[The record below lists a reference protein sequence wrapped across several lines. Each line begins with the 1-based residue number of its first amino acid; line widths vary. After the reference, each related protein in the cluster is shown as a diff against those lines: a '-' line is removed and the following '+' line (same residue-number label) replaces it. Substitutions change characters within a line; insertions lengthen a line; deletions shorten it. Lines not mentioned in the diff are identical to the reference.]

1 MLTTQAKV
9 GKKAQAER
17 EAALKP
23 VKPLC
28 AVTNKVA
35 RYRDPETGIAYRD
48 ARAFGVLRG
57 VVGGGFVWSGDLG
70 CYVGGRAKPLESMG
84 GKGFLGM
91 PPAKGVPRRFLEMQ
105 KKSMAPP
112 PPVVTAQQDA
122 GGLAPSVAEGG
133 QQETETVKMEDV
145 VVT

>member
-1 MLTTQAKV
+1 
-9 GKKAQAER
+9 
-17 EAALKP
+17 
-23 VKPLC
+23 
-28 AVTNKVA
+28 
-35 RYRDPETGIAYRD
+35 
-48 ARAFGVLRG
+48 VLRG

-112 PPVVTAQQDA
+112 PPAATTQQDT
-122 GGLAPSVAEGG
+122 GGAATSAAEGG
-133 QQETETVKMEDV
+133 QQGTEAVKMEDV